1 MSKQDSPEI
10 PSLCNWIYK
19 KFQISVSLN
28 TLHHIIEASGMMKIC
43 IGRPIEQT
51 RAVVPLSVIQD
62 HYDRLDRYLERAEIP
77 PEFFFNVDETGF
89 QSWADKCNKY
99 VVVPMEFQG

>member
-1 MSKQDSPEI
+1 
-10 PSLCNWIYK
+10 
-19 KFQISVSLN
+19 
-28 TLHHIIEASGMMKIC
+28 MMKIC

-99 VVVPMEFQG
+99 VVVPMEFQGSETYVSVNRNNMRSTMIGCI